1 MSERSSRAAAS
12 EMQTIARGEAEPART
27 HPAPSSYALAQ
38 ALYDATPS
46 SRFTRLPKRKEK

>member
-38 ALYDATPS
+38 ALYDARPS